1 MRRAAAILVAT
12 AWAAVAAAPA
22 PVEAQPA
29 VALEAAR
36 KAGGARDAGAMQAL
50 VARRDGPGLSAFVQ
64 GYAATATNRADPIPE
79 GIEAVVAA
87 NLAEP
92 LLGGTLLS
100 ILDFGQYRSRALF
113 DLLLAAT
120 RDRLVAGRVTPVLRG
135 SGRFLV
141 KTSQP
146 GIEGSLHALL
156 TQGCGVVPAGHP
168 KYRDA
173 LHECPAIAAFLV
185 ARRHEPTREW
195 LVGQLSG
202 MPANSMQAGWLV
214 RTIADFRDAGAAAVL
229 VERLALA
236 ARPGTD
242 PAAVE
247 RAREILD
254 ALPAIDPGVSL
265 DYLALRRALSALP
278 RTRTIAPVSRLI
290 ATRRDAR
297 GVDTLLDFLDL
308 PADGTW
314 YPSQVTSALEA
325 LNSPEA
331 WRAARAHLK
340 DIASSEPLNPAQREA
355 LKTLDRLLGAKAPA
369 AAPVAPPAQPAAAER
384 SRAQA
389 DPLGEA
395 RRLAASDPE
404 EAARLYGRYID
415 EKKARLA
422 SDAAKQGTY
431 PHQGLGL
438 AILEA
443 AGHDRY
449 VRRNPRAAVERLR
462 SLVKLASDLPGKPWP
477 AMLHWRIADILHFDL
492 GDRAGAAREMAA
504 EAAKA
509 RALARTAKEDE
520 RISYQ
525 GLAEWME
532 AESAWLRE
540 GRLMRGRP
548 SEAVRSYMGLM
559 MMFGADVQVPPALR
573 ALAKEEESF
582 RLGFGSGAA
591 SRYPALLRKALGEL
605 PASRQN
611 VFLAFWWLGLLDD
624 EAAVRRFF
632 ERHDP
637 AGVATLVM
645 LEAFANIDRKGACA
659 DSRGPREM
667 VGFCADLSK
676 PSAAQEAAARI
687 LASRGHPGPAAAD
700 ARLASP
706 QATWNTFL
714 GALRAG
720 DAALALECFTA
731 TKREDFRGLFQKM
744 DAASM
749 RRMADS
755 FTGFS
760 LGESLGQFQEAW
772 VTRDRG
778 GEKRAGAVHFLHQG
792 RNWRID
798 EM

>member
-1 MRRAAAILVAT
+1 MRRDAAILLAT
-12 AWAAVAAAPA
+12 MCAALAGAPA
-22 PVEAQPA
+22 PAGAQPA
-29 VALEAAR
+29 QALEAAR
-36 KAGGARDAGAMQAL
+36 KAGSARDAGAMQAL
-50 VARRDGPGLSAFVQ
+50 VARRDGPGLSAFVH
-64 GYAATATNRADPIPE
+64 GYASTATNRTDPIPE
-79 GIEAVVAA
+79 GIEAVVVAS
-87 NLAEP
+87 LAEP
-92 LLGGTLLS
+92 LLGGTLVS
-100 ILDFGQYRSRALF
+100 ILDFGHYRSRALF
-113 DLLLAAT
+113 DVLLAAT

-146 GIEGSLHALL
+146 GIEPPVHTLL
-156 TQGCGVVPAGHP
+156 VQGCAMLPAGQP

-173 LHECPAIAAFLV
+173 LHECPAIAAFLA

-202 MPANSMQAGWLV
+202 MPASSMQAGWLV
-214 RTIADFRDAGAAAVL
+214 RTIAGFRDAKSAAVL
-229 VERLALA
+229 VERLAVA
-236 ARPGTD
+236 ARPASD
-242 PAAVE
+242 PAVPE
-247 RAREILD
+247 RARDILD
-254 ALPAIDPGVSL
+254 AMLAIDPSVPL
-265 DYLALRRALSALP
+265 DYLALRRALSEVP

-290 ATRRDAR
+290 ASRRDAR
-297 GVDTLLDFLDL
+297 GVDTLVDFLDL

-314 YPSQVTSALEA
+314 YLSQVTSALEA

-331 WRAARAHLK
+331 WRVARAHLK
-340 DIASSEPLNPAQREA
+340 DIASAEPLNPAQREA
-355 LKTLDRLLGAKAPA
+355 LKTLDRLLEAKAPA
-369 AAPVAPPAQPAAAER
+369 AAPVAQPAPPAAAER

-395 RRLAASDPE
+395 RRIAASNPE

-431 PHQGLGL
+431 PYQGLGH

-449 VRRNPRAAVERLR
+449 FRRNPRAAVERVR
-462 SLVKLASDLPGKPWP
+462 SLVKLASDMPGKPWP

-509 RALARTAKEDE
+509 RAQARTAKEDE
-520 RISYQ
+520 RISHQ

-532 AESAWLRE
+532 AEAAWLRE
-540 GRLMRGRP
+540 GRVMRGRP
-548 SEAVRSYMGLM
+548 SDAVRSDLGLM
-559 MMFGADVQVPPALR
+559 MMFGADLQVPPALR
-573 ALAKEEESF
+573 ELAGEEESY
-582 RLGFGSGAA
+582 RLHSGAA

-611 VFLAFWWLGLLDD
+611 VFLAFRWLGLLDD
-624 EAAVRRFF
+624 EAAMRRFL

-645 LEAFANIDRKGACA
+645 LEAFASIDRKEVCA

-667 VGFCADLSK
+667 VGFCVDLSK

-700 ARLASP
+700 PRLASP

-714 GALRAG
+714 GALRVG
-720 DAALALECFTA
+720 DAALALECLTS
-731 TKREDFRGLFQKM
+731 TKREDFRGLFQKR

-760 LGESLGQFQEAW
+760 LGESMGQFQEAW

-778 GEKRAGAVHFLHQG
+778 GEKRAGAVHFLRQG